1 MPALVKSSVWSPTGT
16 SGDDGTRVCPL
27 RSKYLRKASRSS
39 APVMEA
45 SLYHPG
51 RGRLRGAI
59 AAGGARADPLPR
71 ECGIVDIAARDEI
84 VHDLGGNFGR
94 RAAPMQPRGKIGAR
108 PRAAGQQVARREA
121 GGLGVEKLTRR
132 YDFSGAGA
140 LRPSVSRILASR
152 SLRTTGLS
160 CSHLRAFSRPWP
172 MRSVL

>member
-1 MPALVKSSVWSPTGT
+1 MLVEKPRRQPSARGLTGARQRIVAAERAERRRDHRRGDAASPQLHAQ
-16 SGDDGTRVCPL
+16 P
-27 RSKYLRKASRSS
+27 
-39 APVMEA
+39 
-45 SLYHPG
+45 
-51 RGRLRGAI
+51 RGAI
-59 AAGGARADPLPR
+59 AAGSARADPLPR

-94 RAAPMQPRGKIGAR
+94 RAAPMQPRGEIGAR

-121 GGLGVEKLTRR
+121 GGLGVENLTRR